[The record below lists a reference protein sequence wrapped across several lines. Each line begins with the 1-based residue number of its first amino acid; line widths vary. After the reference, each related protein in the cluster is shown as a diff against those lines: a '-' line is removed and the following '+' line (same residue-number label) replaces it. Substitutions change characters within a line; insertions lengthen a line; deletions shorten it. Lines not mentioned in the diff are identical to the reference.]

1 MTSVYIKGRHN
12 LDKASSE
19 MDKSLQV
26 RRNILGGR
34 YGGMIMVWPK
44 DKRRLTSLLTRL
56 GIAFEDEAIK
66 VEIEDRTSG

>member
-1 MTSVYIKGRHN
+1 
-12 LDKASSE
+12 